1 MILDTFIVGFITLC
15 GRHHIAGKVPE
26 SKDFYKVV
34 LWSSTIVSMCS
45 SESKL
50 NSMFSFNGF
59 AGLSCVLIFT
69 YDLIIIVAGVCLH
82 FGLLRIQRVAVYLYS
97 VETLV

>member
-1 MILDTFIVGFITLC
+1 MNLYVFIVGFITLC
-15 GRHHIAGKVPE
+15 GRHHITEKVPK
-26 SKDFYKVV
+26 SKDFYKVF
-34 LWSSTIVSMCS
+34 LWNSTIVSTCS

-69 YDLIIIVAGVCLH
+69 NDLIIVIVCVGFH